1 MIILSQDQAESLK
14 SCLMPTDLPLQFQRD
29 VDFMIDVNGS
39 CLLAIWPNNDA
50 DIVEEGELSEEEFT
64 QFENETTLIRVR

>member
-1 MIILSQDQAESLK
+1 MISLSQDQITSLK
-14 SCLMPTDLPLQFQRD
+14 SGLMPTDIPLHFQRD

-39 CLLAIWPNNDA
+39 CLLAIWSNNDV
-50 DIVEEGELSEEEFT
+50 DVIEEGELTEEEFA